1 MSAPTFLLSPQSLA
15 RHVPAATYQR
25 GLEVYRNQQVLDYQ
39 LAAASRSE
47 WRITGEVQGTDPAPY
62 AATVLL
68 ETDASGEVTLFEGDC
83 SCPVGRNC
91 KHAVALA
98 IKAAYKSRRAPAQ
111 DASLP
116 PAPPP
121 AATSSPSRHDQA
133 VSQWLN
139 QFSLLPPDEA
149 PQPEGKADQVVFLL
163 VPPPTAATRSPARP
177 ADRRPPPQ
185 LTWGLAHPLKRAGGW
200 TKPRRSYWYGA
211 SPTPTATA
219 EDLECIQLI
228 VALGKTRLYAPN
240 DNSGPVSGQAGL
252 LALRMA
258 ARSGRLFLADLRYAI
273 EAGPLAW
280 SEDQPIQWHWQDVTQ
295 QGDAE
300 PVWSL
305 TARLADDQAE
315 IFPGPPALYLDRGR
329 LKIGLAVDEGV
340 PETHLSLLL
349 AAPPMPQSAFEKQAT
364 LMSHLA
370 GIPPPP
376 TVKGTLTVRGVQP
389 RPVLRIAPVPAAE
402 RARLGL
408 LQAALRFDYGTVRGW
423 WPHYQPHVVE
433 HVDTQRVLL
442 QRHLATEI
450 AAGQRLRDLGL
461 AADTLG
467 RYHLPPTDVLG
478 APMRAQ
484 AWLDWLEQDFAPLRA
499 AGFEVE
505 LSPAMA
511 GFVQQAQS
519 VDVRLTDP
527 AGAASDATAQDEA
540 GGWFD
545 LSLGIEIEGV
555 RQNVLPWLPELLAQ
569 VRATPSGVQWPEWL
583 WRARPDGGYVR
594 IPTAPLRPWL
604 QALLDLVADRRDLT
618 GETLRLSRLEALRVG
633 SALGDGVDWQGAQ
646 RLRDLVRRLQG
657 SEQLPAAPVPRGLQA
672 QLRPYQ
678 QHGLD
683 WLQFLRAH
691 GLAGILADDMGLG
704 KTLQTLAHVLAEQEA
719 GRLDRPALVVAP
731 VSLLGTWQREAARFT
746 PSLTTLVW
754 HGGARHGLA
763 ERIRESHLV
772 ITSYA
777 LLHRDR
783 ALWTQQ
789 PWHVVVLDEAQ
800 NIKNASTQAAQAAGE
815 LQARQRLC
823 LSGTPLE
830 NHLGELWSQFHFL
843 MPGFL
848 GSQARFR
855 ELFRTPIEKGGDTER
870 LAQLRRRITPFL
882 LRRTKGAVA
891 AELPPLVETVSP
903 VTLEG
908 AQADL
913 YETIR
918 LATERAVREALADK
932 GLARSQL
939 QILDALLKLRQV
951 CCDPRLLP
959 SEKTRGKT
967 APSAKLDLL
976 MELLPEMLAEG
987 RRVLLFSQFTSML
1000 TLIEEALAGRDL
1012 AWTKLT
1018 GQTKDRDAAIA
1029 RFTEGQVPLMLI
1041 SLKAGGV
1048 GLNLPQADTVIHYDP
1063 WWNPAVEQQ
1072 ATARAH
1078 RIGQTS
1084 SVNVYKLVAAG
1095 TIEERILA
1103 LQARKS
1109 ELADA
1114 LYRGAAA
1121 RAAPLFTED
1130 DVAELLQPL
1139 G

>member
-1 MSAPTFLLSPQSLA
+1 MNSPIAFLLSPQSLVA
-15 RHVPAATYQR
+15 HVPAATYER
-25 GLEVYRNQQVLDYQ
+25 GLEVYRKQQVLDFE
-39 LAAASRSE
+39 LSAASQSE
-47 WRITGEVQGTDPAPY
+47 WRITGEVQGTGPAPY
-62 AATVLL
+62 TSAVLL
-68 ETDASGEVTLFEGDC
+68 EADATGRVTLFEGEC

-91 KHAVALA
+91 KHTVALA
-98 IKAAYKSRRAPAQ
+98 IKAAYKSRRATAA

-116 PAPPP
+116 AAAAPAP
-121 AATSSPSRHDQA
+121 ATPRTRPTAHDHA
-133 VSQWLN
+133 VAQWLN
-139 QFSLLPPDEA
+139 QFSLLPPEAA
-149 PQPEGKADQVVFLL
+149 PQPEGTQDQVVFLL
-163 VPPPTAATRSPARP
+163 VLPRAGAPIAGAR
-177 ADRRPPPQ
+177 RRILE
-185 LTWGLAHPLKRAGGW
+185 LTWGLAHPLKRAAGW
-200 TKPRRSYWYGA
+200 TKPRRSFWYGA
-211 SPTPTATA
+211 SPTPSATV

-228 VALGKTRLYAPN
+228 VALGKTRLHAAS
-240 DNSGPVSGQAGL
+240 DNSGPVAGQAGL

-258 ARSGRLFLADLRYAI
+258 ARSGRLFVADSRNGI

-280 SEDQPIQWHWQDVTQ
+280 SEERPVHWQWQDATRP
-295 QGDAE
+295 GDAE
-300 PVWSL
+300 PVWAL
-305 TARLADDQAE
+305 KGRLADDQAE
-315 IFPGPPALYLDRGR
+315 LFAGPPALYLHRG
-329 LKIGLAVDEGV
+329 LLQIGPAVAEGV
-340 PETHLSLLL
+340 AEAQLALLL
-349 AAPPMPQSAFEKQAT
+349 EAPPIPQSAFEQQAT
-364 LMSHLA
+364 LLSRLA
-370 GIPPPP
+370 GIAPPP
-376 TVKGTLTVRGVQP
+376 TVQGTTAVRGVSP
-389 RPVLRIAPVPAAE
+389 KAVLRITPVPAGE

-408 LQAALRFDYGTVRGW
+408 LQAVLRFDYGQLRGW

-433 HVDTQRVLL
+433 HVDGQRILL

-450 AAGQRLRDLGL
+450 AAAHTLRNLGL
-461 AADTLG
+461 VADTLG
-467 RYHLPPTDVLG
+467 RYQLPPTDVLG
-478 APMRAQ
+478 APVRART
-484 AWLDWLEQDFAPLRA
+484 WLDWLDQDFAPLRG

-505 LSPAMA
+505 LAPEMA
-511 GFVQQAQS
+511 GFVQQAQT
-519 VDVRLTDP
+519 VDVRITDP
-527 AGAASDATAQDEA
+527 ADAAGRAAQEV
-540 GGWFD
+540 GNGWFD
-545 LSLGIEIEGV
+545 LSLGIEIEGE

-569 VRATPSGVQWPEWL
+569 VRATASGVQWPEWL
-583 WRARPDGGYVR
+583 WRIRPDGGYVR

-604 QALLDLVADRRDLT
+604 QALLDLVADRRDLD
-618 GETLRLSRLEALRVG
+618 GDTLRLSRLEALRVG
-633 SALGDGVDWQGAQ
+633 SALDDGVDWQGAQ
-646 RLRDLVRRLQG
+646 RLRALVRQLQG
-657 SEQLPAAPVPRGLQA
+657 SEQLPTAAVPRGLQA

-683 WLQFLRAH
+683 WLQFLRVH

-746 PSLTTLVW
+746 PTLATLVW

-959 SEKTRGKT
+959 TAAARTRS
-967 APSAKLDLL
+967 APSAKLELL
-976 MELLPEMLAEG
+976 MEILPEMLAEG

-1000 TLIEEALAGRDL
+1000 SLIEEELTGRGL

-1018 GQTKDRDAAIA
+1018 GQTRDREAAIS
-1029 RFTEGQVPLMLI
+1029 RFTEGEVPLMLI

-1084 SVNVYKLVAAG
+1084 RVNVYKLVAAG

-1103 LQARKS
+1103 LQARKA

-1121 RAAPLFTED
+1121 RATPLFTED